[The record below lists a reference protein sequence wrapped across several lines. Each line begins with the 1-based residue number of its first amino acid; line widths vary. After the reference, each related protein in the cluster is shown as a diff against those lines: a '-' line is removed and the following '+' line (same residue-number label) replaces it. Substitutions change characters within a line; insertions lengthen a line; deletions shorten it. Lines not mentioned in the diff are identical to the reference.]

1 MSENS
6 ANFKNKVF
14 ALAIERMKWYDLVR
28 VETLEAYFLP
38 TLPFFFICFISSCIT
53 YILFRMI
60 TYYIK
65 PLIVESIR
73 ELEFRD
79 IFFHKLKP
87 FGVLASIEIVKES
100 KEPPY

>member
-1 MSENS
+1 
-6 ANFKNKVF
+6 
-14 ALAIERMKWYDLVR
+14 
-28 VETLEAYFLP
+28 
-38 TLPFFFICFISSCIT
+38 
-53 YILFRMI
+53 MI

-87 FGVLASIEIVKES
+87 FGVLASIAIGVPVQSLPGLTEMTMANNLD
-100 KEPPY
+100 